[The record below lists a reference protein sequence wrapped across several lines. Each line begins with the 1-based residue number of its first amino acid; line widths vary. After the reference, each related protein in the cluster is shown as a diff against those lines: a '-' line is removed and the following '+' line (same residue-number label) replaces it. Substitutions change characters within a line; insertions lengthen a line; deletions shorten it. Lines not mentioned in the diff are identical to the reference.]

1 MPKKHA
7 RKQKANPLAHPP
19 TRPLSGCAFKLP
31 EIDAT
36 FDPWLAALPADGQN
50 TEEFK
55 YITFVELPPEGAC
68 RPAEQNGKAAV
79 QAAGEEAKKLQA
91 SKKELEEQIA
101 ETEAKMEK
109 AMAKLEGFQKSVTS
123 QTVKSPVKG
132 SIQHVHAF
140 LRNLGVDEGVCAKF
154 RKERVDVEVIR
165 ECSDEDLTELGLSE
179 NLCKHLVAYARK
191 MHHDEMYQDRHA
203 PTSEPRKVDVIKALD
218 VMTQGSLTPPSSKV
232 KDRMCGDDY
241 RTRRMDGPCDAL
253 MLQPVA
259 THTASLQSTASSSD
273 TALVPTV
280 SFERKCVGSL
290 NGGVGTNRG
299 PPDQRV
305 RYVLPASAV
314 NSVLAADLAKWV
326 EGGPE
331 VDFSKRRV
339 RETVTSAQ
347 I

>member
-1 MPKKHA
+1 VFV
-7 RKQKANPLAHPP
+7 AHPP
-19 TRPLSGCAFKLP
+19 ELP

-50 TEEFK
+50 TEEFR
-55 YITFVELPPEGAC
+55 YITFTELPPEGAC
-68 RPAEQNGKAAV
+68 QPAKKNRNATV

-101 ETEAKMEK
+101 KTEAKMEK
-109 AMAKLEGFQKSVTS
+109 AMAKLEGAYPAKVVTS
-123 QTVKSPVKG
+123 ETVKSPVKG

-154 RKERVDVEVIR
+154 RKERVDPEVIR
-165 ECSDEDLTELGLSE
+165 ECSEEDLTELGLSE

-191 MHHDEMYQDRHA
+191 MHHDEMYQARHA
-203 PTSEPRKVDVIKALD
+203 PTSEPRKVDVIHDARIPD
-218 VMTQGSLTPPSSKV
+218 TPSSKV
-232 KDRMCGDDY
+232 KDRISGDDY

-253 MLQPVA
+253 MFQPVA
-259 THTASLQSTASSSD
+259 THTASLQSIACSSD

-280 SFERKCVGSL
+280 SFERKCDGSL
-290 NGGVGTNRG
+290 NGGVGSNRG

-314 NSVLAADLAKWV
+314 TSILAADLAKWV
-326 EGGPE
+326 EGGNG
-331 VDFSKRRV
+331 
-339 RETVTSAQ
+339 
-347 I
+347 